1 MFNLDAIW
9 ALMFLNEEKRLGWGR
24 EDRGAERR
32 ENKRN
37 VEANPKHCEKVMC
50 FDMSN

>member
-1 MFNLDAIW
+1 MLSLDTFW
-9 ALMFLNEEKRLGWGR
+9 ALMLLSQERSLGSGGEEG
-24 EDRGAERR
+24 GAEGR